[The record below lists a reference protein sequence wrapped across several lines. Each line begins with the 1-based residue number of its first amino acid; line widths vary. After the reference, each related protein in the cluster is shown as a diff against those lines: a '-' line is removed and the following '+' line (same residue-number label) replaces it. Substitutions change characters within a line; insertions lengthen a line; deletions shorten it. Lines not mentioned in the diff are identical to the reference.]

1 MPILATYRNGV
12 YDFFL
17 LLHILCAIIGFGAVY
32 LNALYGQEV
41 RKRPGPEGL
50 AVFEANFRIS
60 KIAEYFIYA
69 VFVFGLVLLALA
81 TSPVGDAHV
90 FKFSQTWVW
99 LAIVVYVVGLGVSHG
114 VLMPSLKKMR
124 TLMGEMIAAGPPVG
138 GPPPQA
144 SEMEQ
149 LGKKVGAAGA
159 TLNVLLVVILALM
172 IWKPGY

>member
-1 MPILATYRNGV
+1 MPVLATYRNGV

-17 LLHILCAIIGFGAVY
+17 LLHIMCAIIGFGAVY

-50 AVFEANFRIS
+50 AVFEANLRIS

-69 VFVFGLVLLALA
+69 VFYLIGI
-81 TSPVGDAHV
+81 G
-90 FKFSQTWVW
+90 
-99 LAIVVYVVGLGVSHG
+99 ISHG
-114 VLMPSLKKMR
+114 VLMPSVKKMGN
-124 TLMGEMIAAGPPVG
+124 LMREMIAAGPPVG

-144 SEMEQ
+144 GQMAE

-159 TLNVLLVVILALM
+159 TLNVLLVVIVGLM
-172 IWKPGY
+172 IWKPGF